1 MLTYHNTVVAYY
13 PQLCMLPFVF
23 NSVRLSDEAGL
34 RPRRLVPALAAAM
47 LLALPLSFAVALLL
61 VYHRG
66 ALTLSEWHLGGMARQ
81 NFKEMAGYLASPSSP
96 RLHTLLSLGV
106 GAGVMAALIAL
117 QRCVLWWP
125 LSPLGYLVGSSG
137 TVMHHLW
144 FCVLLGWIANSLV
157 RRYGGLKGFVRFR
170 PFFLGL
176 VLGEFLT
183 AAAWMLIDACLGIRG
198 HNIFPGPG

>member
-1 MLTYHNTVVAYY
+1 MICGHEPDSQRFSTCRPLNLEET
-13 PQLCMLPFVF
+13 
-23 NSVRLSDEAGL
+23 AG
-34 RPRRLVPALAAAM
+34 
-47 LLALPLSFAVALLL
+47 S
-61 VYHRG
+61 
-66 ALTLSEWHLGGMARQ
+66 
-81 NFKEMAGYLASPSSP
+81 LASPSSP
-96 RLHTLLSLGV
+96 RLHTLFSLGV
-106 GAGVMAALIAL
+106 GAAAMGALIAL
-117 QRCVLWWP
+117 QRSVLWWP